1 MSLALPE
8 DAANSGGGG
17 VLFVAD
23 PSPGIWQAQGGQE
36 VVRRGGW
43 PKLPHVVAACQAVG
57 AGQVVVAAG
66 ECGSCGLE
74 LPTTYA
80 TKCLKGKM

>member
-23 PSPGIWQAQGGQE
+23 PSHGIWQAQGGQE

-66 ECGSCGLE
+66 RVWLVWTRTANNLCDQMLE
-74 LPTTYA
+74 R
-80 TKCLKGKM
+80 